1 MKTAL
6 KAEFRKLFTVRST
19 YFVSLLILLFVVF
32 FSFYIEGFRQI
43 EAVGPHKFSS
53 VLLGSVG
60 FVSQMGTIICI
71 LLIAHEYRY
80 NTISYTLT
88 YSNSRLKTLLAKI
101 AASISFLTVLAAVCG
116 SLAIGLTY
124 LGLKVHDI
132 HIPVQ
137 DFNVVQLFGRSIFY
151 CVAYGLTGLLLA
163 ALFRNIIASII
174 LLFIGIDTIETL
186 AGLLLKE
193 NAVYLPFRALG
204 QIVITPGNQEQIPDF
219 IRGSMSIGKA
229 MLVYGAY
236 LAIGWTVA
244 IILFVRRDAN

>member
-19 YFVSLLILLFVVF
+19 YFISLIILLFVVF
-32 FSFYIEGFRQI
+32 MSFYIEGFRQLNG
-43 EAVGPHKFSS
+43 VGPHKFST

-60 FVSQMGTIICI
+60 FVSQLGTIICI

-124 LGLKVHDI
+124 LGLRLKGAA
-132 HIPVQ
+132 IPDQ
-137 DFNVVQLFGRSIFY
+137 DFNVLQLFGRSIFY

-163 ALFRNIIASII
+163 ALFRNIVASII

-193 NAVYLPFRALG
+193 NAVYLPFRALQ
-204 QIVITPGNQEQIPDF
+204 QIVITPSNQEQIPDF

-229 MLVYGAY
+229 MIVYSAY
-236 LAIGWTVA
+236 LLVGWIVA
-244 IILFVRRDAN
+244 TILFVRRDAN